1 MNNITSENS
10 SQAIRKPPNLLD
22 QWNGYPAFLSF
33 PQALEALTEKSRCVP
48 LRQRRMSTG
57 SEVFSLFI
65 CLDGNKFVLLSFF
78 TLTEATY
85 N

>member
-48 LRQRRMSTG
+48 LRQRR
-57 SEVFSLFI
+57 F
-65 CLDGNKFVLLSFF
+65 
-78 TLTEATY
+78 
-85 N
+85 